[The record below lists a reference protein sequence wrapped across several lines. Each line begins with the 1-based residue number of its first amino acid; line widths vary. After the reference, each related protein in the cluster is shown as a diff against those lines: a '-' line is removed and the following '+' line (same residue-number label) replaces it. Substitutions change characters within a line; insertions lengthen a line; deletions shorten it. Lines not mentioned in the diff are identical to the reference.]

1 MLEFEQIKK
10 NYEKYV
16 NFCRKYL
23 NDDNKDAFERFIE
36 DFGEKLIMCPASQR
50 DAYHSSFPGGL
61 VLHSINVLNMF
72 TRTFIKNPSE
82 SELKTLVTISLLHD
96 IGKLGTLEEDY
107 YIESFDK
114 WRNYTINENLKSL
127 SAAHRTIQIL
137 NNYGFKL
144 TDDEFTAILNSYLF
158 IKEDRNIN
166 IFSLQDIVLQL
177 AMSKVLTIKK
187 EKQSQ

>member
-1 MLEFEQIKK
+1 
-10 NYEKYV
+10 
-16 NFCRKYL
+16 
-23 NDDNKDAFERFIE
+23 
-36 DFGEKLIMCPASQR
+36 
-50 DAYHSSFPGGL
+50 
-61 VLHSINVLNMF
+61 MF
-72 TRTFIKNPSE
+72 THTFVKDPSE
-82 SELKTLVTISLLHD
+82 DDLKTLVTISLLHD

-114 WRNYTINENLKSL
+114 WKNYTINENLKSL
-127 SAAHRTIQIL
+127 SATHRTIQIL

-166 IFSLQDIVLQL
+166 IFSLQNIVLQL

-187 EKQSQ
+187 EKQS

>member
-72 TRTFIKNPSE
+72 THTFIKNPSE

-166 IFSLQDIVLQL
+166 IFSLQNIVLQL

-187 EKQSQ
+187 EKQS

>member
-16 NFCRKYL
+16 NFCKKYL

-72 TRTFIKNPSE
+72 THTFVKDPSE
-82 SELKTLVTISLLHD
+82 DDLKTLVTISLL
-96 IGKLGTLEEDY
+96 Y
-107 YIESFDK
+107 
-114 WRNYTINENLKSL
+114 W
-127 SAAHRTIQIL
+127 
-137 NNYGFKL
+137 
-144 TDDEFTAILNSYLF
+144 
-158 IKEDRNIN
+158 
-166 IFSLQDIVLQL
+166 
-177 AMSKVLTIKK
+177 
-187 EKQSQ
+187 